1 MVASRTMRVTV
12 IREMP
17 LAASL
22 LLTGLALF
30 FGNGPADGSIWWLGG
45 GAVLAVLVLL
55 AAVGIPAGAGS
66 VLPLAALAV
75 WCAISIAWSWLP
87 DRSWDYANRTAVY
100 AAFAALGLFVA
111 GRTRALAAGLAVLL
125 AAVLAWTLLGKVLP
139 PVYDYG
145 SPFVSARLQGP
156 IGLWNQLALAADY
169 ALVLALWRRR
179 RDGALLAYL
188 ALVSLFLTYSRGGI
202 LTAVVVCALWFAFGG
217 AWLDSAATLVA
228 AIVPAAAVTGIA
240 FALPGVTKDAQP
252 SHVRWH
258 DGLVFGAVLLVGAAV
273 AFLLAG
279 PRRPRDTPA
288 LRRGA
293 LGAVAAAV
301 VAGIVFLAV
310 HGIGSGTVANGN
322 THVLSTS
329 SNFRFTWWHQAWRA
343 FEHHVLLGTGAGSFH
358 LVNLLYRSSYLDE
371 TTEPHDLPLQFLQET
386 GIVGLALLVLAA
398 AFLLRGSLRRRGHE
412 LALALLLPAFLV
424 HALVDVDWDFAAVA
438 IPAFV
443 AAGALVG
450 GPALRRVSGYALLP
464 AAGVAVLLFGVVLL
478 PWLAHRWAD
487 EASVAPPGRA
497 ITLAKRA
504 HSADP
509 LIVDPYWARAEAA
522 DERNLP
528 QVAYD
533 WYLAAVHRQPHNP
546 QTWLQAGEY
555 AKGFG
560 CPFQAW
566 KNLEQYVTLDPK
578 ARPSEGGDDY
588 RAMLKLVDERKYE
601 C

>member
-1 MVASRTMRVTV
+1 MVASPTMRA
-12 IREMP
+12 IRELP
-17 LAASL
+17 LAAPL
-22 LLTGLALF
+22 LLAGLALF
-30 FGNGPADGSIWWLGG
+30 FGDGPADGSIWWLGG
-45 GAVLAVLVLL
+45 GALLAVLVLV
-55 AAVGIPAGAGS
+55 ATTGVPGGGEAI
-66 VLPLAALAV
+66 LPLVALAI

-87 DRSWDYANRTAVY
+87 DRSWDYANRTVVY
-100 AAFAALGLFVA
+100 ALFAALGLFAA
-111 GRTRALAAGLAVLL
+111 GRTRALANGLAVLL
-125 AAVLAWTLLGKVLP
+125 AAVLAWTLLGKILP

-188 ALVSLFLTYSRGGI
+188 ALVALFLTYSRGGI
-202 LTAVVVCALWFAFGG
+202 LTAVVVCALWFAFAG
-217 AWLDSAATLVA
+217 AWLESAATLVA
-228 AIVPAAAVTGIA
+228 ALVPAAVVTGIA
-240 FALPGVTKDAQP
+240 FVLPGVTKDAQP
-252 SHVRWH
+252 SHVRWR
-258 DGLVFGAVLLVGAAV
+258 DGIVFGLVLLAGAAAV
-273 AFLLAG
+273 FLLAG
-279 PRRPRDTPA
+279 LRRPRDSPA

-293 LGAVAAAV
+293 LGVVGAAV
-301 VAGIVFLAV
+301 VAGLVFLAV

-343 FEHHVLLGTGAGSFH
+343 FEHHALLGTGAGSFH

-386 GIVGLALLVLAA
+386 GVVGLALLVLAVV
-398 AFLLRGSLRRRGHE
+398 FLLRAGLRRRGHE

-424 HALVDVDWDFAAVA
+424 HALVDVDWDFVAVA
-438 IPAFV
+438 APAFV
-443 AAGALVG
+443 AAGALAG
-450 GPALRRVSGYALLP
+450 RPAARRVAGFALLP
-464 AAGVAVLLFGVVLL
+464 AVGVAVLLFGVLLL

-487 EASVAPPGRA
+487 DASIAAPARA
-497 ITLAKRA
+497 VTLAKRA

-509 LIVDPYWARAEAA
+509 LLVDPYWARAEAA

-533 WYLAAVHRQPHNP
+533 WYLAATRRQPHNP

-555 AKGFG
+555 AKSFG

-566 KNLEQYVTLDPK
+566 QKLEQYVTLDPN
-578 ARPSEGGDDY
+578 ARPSPGGDDY
-588 RAMLKLVDERKYE
+588 RAMLKLVNARKYD